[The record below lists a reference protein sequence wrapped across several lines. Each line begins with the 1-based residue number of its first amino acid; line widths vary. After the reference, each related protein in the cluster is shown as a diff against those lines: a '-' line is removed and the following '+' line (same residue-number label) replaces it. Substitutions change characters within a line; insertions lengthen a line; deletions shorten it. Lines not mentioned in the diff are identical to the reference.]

1 MRILKL
7 IIFFFL
13 IIGCNKTKKNIYELK
28 PDKEY
33 YFLKKENGDSI
44 KIPTESYQFDYS
56 TKKFLKISCFNSN
69 TKKYKTKMILLNV
82 KGEYYN
88 YFNIKNKDSIDQSSY
103 IFLTKHPQII
113 ENKIDSNPINYWKKG
128 TEIFKKESKGVYSRQ
143 LFFTG
148 PNNYILDF
156 GKYYFDENYRIF
168 KIEETIGK
176 NKITYK

>member
-7 IIFFFL
+7 IIFFSL
-13 IIGCNKTKKNIYELK
+13 IIGCNKTEQKIYELK

-44 KIPTESYQFDYS
+44 KIPTESYLFDYS
-56 TKKFLKISCFNSN
+56 TKKFLKISYFNSN

-88 YFNIKNKDSIDQSSY
+88 YFNIMNKDSIDQNSY

-148 PNNYILDF
+148 PNNYIFDF